1 MSSPKKN
8 FIYNLIYQLLILL
21 CPLLTTPYLSRV
33 VGANGVG
40 IYSYIYSIVYY
51 FMLVTLLGVNNYGNR
66 TIAKVRDD
74 NNKLSK
80 SFCEIYSM
88 QMIIGVGMFCLYL
101 FSINYIFDEKLRF
114 ISFLSSLFILSSI
127 LDINWLFFG
136 LEEFKKTII
145 RNSIVKIL
153 SVALVFLFVKSENDI
168 WKYMLIMSGSTC
180 ISQLVLWFF
189 IKGKIKIVKVSF
201 KDVMKHLK
209 PNIVLFI
216 PVIAVS
222 LYKMMDKVMLGIIT
236 NMDEVGFYENAEKII
251 NIPLVVITALGTVM
265 LPRISNMI
273 EKGNSTKM
281 KEYINK
287 SILFIGF
294 ISLAMTFG
302 LAGISENFAPWFF
315 GSDFK
320 KTGFLIVLLSS
331 TIPFIGFANVIRTQ
345 YLIPNEKDKIYIKSV
360 IYGAIINFIANIVFI
375 PYLKSIGACI
385 GTISAEIMVMI
396 YQTISIRKELPIKIY
411 FRNIVPFL
419 FKSIVMFV
427 IISIFNY
434 INFNTIIRLLIQIIV
449 GGAVYSILN
458 YKYISSIID
467 LKKIKILFSK
477 KQKIKC

>member
-8 FIYNLIYQLLILL
+8 FIYNLIYQLLILI

-33 VGANGVG
+33 VGTNGVG
-40 IYSYIYSIVYY
+40 TYSYIYSIVYY

-66 TIAKVRDD
+66 TIAKTRDD
-74 NNKLSK
+74 SIKLSK
-80 SFCEIYSM
+80 AFWEIYYM
-88 QMIIGVGMFCLYL
+88 QLIIGIVMLFIYL
-101 FSINYIFDEKLRF
+101 FSINYIFDEKLKF
-114 ISFLSSLFILSSI
+114 ISFLASFFILSAI

-153 SVALVFLFVKSENDI
+153 SVVLVFLFVKNDNDI

-201 KDVMKHLK
+201 KDVLKHLK

-222 LYKMMDKVMLGIIT
+222 LYKMMDKVMLGVIT
-236 NMDEVGFYENAEKII
+236 SMDEVGFYENAEKII

-273 EKGNSTKM
+273 EKGNTKKM
-281 KEYINK
+281 KEYIYK
-287 SILFIGF
+287 SFLFIGF
-294 ISLAMTFG
+294 ITLAMAFG
-302 LAGISENFAPWFF
+302 LAGIGENFAPWFF
-315 GSDFK
+315 GSDFE

-345 YLIPNEKDKIYIKSV
+345 YLIPNERDKIYIKSV
-360 IYGAIINFIANIVFI
+360 IYGAIINFIANIIFI
-375 PYLKSIGACI
+375 PSLKSIGACI

-396 YQTISIRKELPIKIY
+396 YQTISVRRELPIKEY
-411 FRNIVPFL
+411 FRNIMPFF
-419 FKSIVMFV
+419 FKSIIMLM

-434 INFNTIIRLLIQIIV
+434 ININAIIRLMIQIMV
-449 GGAVYSILN
+449 GGMVYSILN
-458 YKYISSIID
+458 YKYIYSMINF
-467 LKKIKILFSK
+467 KKIKILFSK
-477 KQKIKC
+477 R